1 MIVVAICD
9 DEEVYVES
17 LAKELERYSRE
28 QNKEIKIVKFTK
40 ALHFLDQTRDN
51 YDLIF
56 LDIKM
61 PHVDGIE
68 AAEEIRRRDDKVS
81 IMFLTSYMQRAADGY
96 GVAAEAFIQKPIQ
109 YKRLKMELDKWYIK
123 HMQVEE
129 PYIVLQ
135 NSDGKY
141 KIFIKSL
148 KYIETSGRNI
158 LVHTTQKNIRIAKSM
173 KEIQRELEPMG
184 FYKCHNSF
192 LVNVRFVDYVNKT
205 EVGLIS
211 HEMLPVSKAKRK
223 TFVDSVAVFW
233 GTGL

>member
-1 MIVVAICD
+1 MAICD

-109 YKRLKMELDKWYIK
+109 YNRLKKELDKWYIK

-148 KYIETSGRNI
+148 KYIETSG
-158 LVHTTQKNIRIAKSM
+158 
-173 KEIQRELEPMG
+173 
-184 FYKCHNSF
+184 F
-192 LVNVRFVDYVNKT
+192 
-205 EVGLIS
+205 
-211 HEMLPVSKAKRK
+211 
-223 TFVDSVAVFW
+223 
-233 GTGL
+233 

>member
-9 DEEVYVES
+9 DEEFYVES
-17 LAKELERYSRE
+17 LAEELERYAKE
-28 QNKEIKIVKFTK
+28 CNKEIKIVKFTK
-40 ALHFLDQTRDN
+40 ALYFLDQIKNN

-61 PHVDGIE
+61 PYIDGIE
-68 AAEEIRRRDDKVS
+68 VAEEIRKRDEKVS
-81 IMFLTSYMQRAADGY
+81 IMFLTSYIHRAIDGY
-96 GVAAEAFIQKPIQ
+96 SVAAEAFIQKPIQ
-109 YKRLKMELDKWYIK
+109 YGRLKMELDKWYLK

-135 NSDGKY
+135 NNDGKY

-158 LVHTTQKNIRIAKSM
+158 LVHTTQKNIKIAKSM
-173 KEIQRELEPMG
+173 KEMQKELEPMG

-192 LVNVRFVDYVNKT
+192 LVNVRFVDYVNGT
-205 EVGLIS
+205 EVGLINN
-211 HEMLPVSKAKRK
+211 ELLPVSKTKRK
-223 TFVDSVAVFW
+223 AFVDSVAVFW
-233 GTGL
+233 GTDL

>member
-1 MIVVAICD
+1 LIVVAICD

-17 LAKELERYSRE
+17 LGKELKRYARE
-28 QNKEIKIVKFTK
+28 KNKEIKVVKFTK
-40 ALHFLDQTRDN
+40 ALHFLDQTKDN

-68 AAEEIRRRDDKVS
+68 VAEEIRRRDDKVS

-109 YKRLKMELDKWYIK
+109 YNRLKMELDKWYIK

-135 NSDGKY
+135 NNDGKY

-158 LVHTTQKNIRIAKSM
+158 LVHTTQKNIKIAKSM
-173 KEIQRELEPMG
+173 KSMQKELEPMG

-211 HEMLPVSKAKRK
+211 NEMLPVSKAKRK

-233 GTGL
+233 GTDL

>member
-40 ALHFLDQTRDN
+40 ALHFLDQTKDN

-68 AAEEIRRRDDKVS
+68 VAEEIRRRDDKVS

-109 YKRLKMELDKWYIK
+109 YNRLKMELDKWYIK

-135 NSDGKY
+135 NNDGKY

-158 LVHTTQKNIRIAKSM
+158 LVHTTQKNIKIAKSM
-173 KEIQRELEPMG
+173 KSMQKELEPMG

-211 HEMLPVSKAKRK
+211 NEMLPVSKAKRK

-233 GTGL
+233 GTDL

>member
-1 MIVVAICD
+1 MAICD

-96 GVAAEAFIQKPIQ
+96 GVAAEAFINKPIQ
-109 YKRLKMELDKWYIK
+109 YKRLKK
-123 HMQVEE
+123 
-129 PYIVLQ
+129 
-135 NSDGKY
+135 
-141 KIFIKSL
+141 
-148 KYIETSGRNI
+148 
-158 LVHTTQKNIRIAKSM
+158 
-173 KEIQRELEPMG
+173 
-184 FYKCHNSF
+184 
-192 LVNVRFVDYVNKT
+192 
-205 EVGLIS
+205 
-211 HEMLPVSKAKRK
+211 
-223 TFVDSVAVFW
+223 
-233 GTGL
+233 

>member
-40 ALHFLDQTRDN
+40 ALHFLDQSRDT
-51 YDLIF
+51 YELIF
-56 LDIKM
+56 RDIKM
-61 PHVDGIE
+61 PQVDGLE
-68 AAEEIRRRDDKVS
+68 AAEDIRRRDDKVS

-109 YKRLKMELDKWYIK
+109 YNRLKKELDKWYIK

-158 LVHTTQKNIRIAKSM
+158 LVHTTQKNIKIAKSM
-173 KEIQRELEPMG
+173 KEMQRELEPMG